1 MDCTI
6 YYTMHRQCIRTCIRQ
21 CIRQCIRECKGLPI
35 RQVIRHCIRHC
46 IIQCSRNGLGQ
57 YRQFIRQCI
66 WQCCPIRQCIGQYLS
81 QCIRQCSRQCAMTM
95 QSSILQ
101 TLAPLHGVDA
111 PSELLHMRS
120 AVGFIYFVSSHW
132 SIRQSL
138 VPRHVW
144 IHHQTCYTCGAPWV
158 WFTVYSSAS
167 ARGGYTIR
175 VVTHAERRG
184 FICLDCNTRRFGGET
199 RTIACRMS
207 THMLPSLVWEAL
219 AVTSCRSHETAL
231 CRPFSHLR
239 VFVRLVQLLG
249 IGQDDFSG
257 QGWRKIQFRNIYWY
271 RLLEKGP
278 LCIWCCLWIVH
289 SFVLLCCGSITR
301 NDILSCGSF
310 TPQLFRTTCYKL
322 RFSSACFERTVRN
335 VAAEKTSFEQGVRCS
350 RQCIRECI
358 SARIGQSIRQCDI

>member
-1 MDCTI
+1 MRDDDTI
-6 YYTMHRQCIRTCIRQ
+6 
-21 CIRQCIRECKGLPI
+21 
-35 RQVIRHCIRHC
+35 
-46 IIQCSRNGLGQ
+46 
-57 YRQFIRQCI
+57 
-66 WQCCPIRQCIGQYLS
+66 
-81 QCIRQCSRQCAMTM
+81 
-95 QSSILQ
+95 ILQ

-120 AVGFIYFVSSHW
+120 AVGFIYFVLSHW

-158 WFTVYSSAS
+158 WFTVLCFVTLIYSADSSAS

-184 FICLDCNTRRFGGET
+184 FICLDCNTRRFGEET

-239 VFVRLVQLLG
+239 VFVRLVLESATGRFGYRVLRSSRISVCVSQYKKLLHGDELLIKTDRLFGLRMFFGDSWSPNESHG
-249 IGQDDFSG
+249 ICWLGH
-257 QGWRKIQFRNIYWY
+257 WR
-271 RLLEKGP
+271 G
-278 LCIWCCLWIVH
+278 
-289 SFVLLCCGSITR
+289 
-301 NDILSCGSF
+301 NDG
-310 TPQLFRTTCYKL
+310 
-322 RFSSACFERTVRN
+322 
-335 VAAEKTSFEQGVRCS
+335 
-350 RQCIRECI
+350 
-358 SARIGQSIRQCDI
+358 

>member
-1 MDCTI
+1 MNCTI

-66 WQCCPIRQCIGQYLS
+66 WQCCPIRQCIGQYLR
-81 QCIRQCSRQCAMTM
+81 QCIRQCSRQCAMM
-95 QSSILQ
+95 IQSSILQ

-120 AVGFIYFVSSHW
+120 AVGFIYFVLSHW

-184 FICLDCNTRRFGGET
+184 FICLDCNTRRFGEET

-249 IGQDDFSG
+249 IAPVILKVP
-257 QGWRKIQFRNIYWY
+257 QGGSDTACF
-271 RLLEKGP
+271 
-278 LCIWCCLWIVH
+278 VH
-289 SFVLLCCGSITR
+289 HGLA
-301 NDILSCGSF
+301 
-310 TPQLFRTTCYKL
+310 
-322 RFSSACFERTVRN
+322 SACL
-335 VAAEKTSFEQGVRCS
+335 
-350 RQCIRECI
+350 
-358 SARIGQSIRQCDI
+358 SIRSFYTATNCSLKQIVYLVYECFFGDSW